1 LAYFKAEDGSKIW
14 HDYIE
19 YLDDIVLDGF
29 FNYVYCS
36 LQFFLENTDKE
47 KSGMPPLFE
56 ARLELQAPAIVFSPS
71 IDQDAADSFFN
82 LVEGLANDI
91 FKGASL
97 MPRLA
102 LHNGQEN
109 YQVSC
114 NLLCGAIW
122 K

>member
-1 LAYFKAEDGSKIW
+1 
-14 HDYIE
+14 
-19 YLDDIVLDGF
+19 
-29 FNYVYCS
+29 
-36 LQFFLENTDKE
+36 
-47 KSGMPPLFE
+47 MPPLFE

-109 YQVSC
+109 YQVSLH
-114 NLLCGAIW
+114 LLCGPLLESDCSIRVCKQLACCSRLICVHFIG
-122 K
+122 